1 MPAQQISFQS
11 DHFTLHQLAEGVFAA
26 IAKTGGAAIA
36 NAGIIDLGDRTLIY
50 DTFLTPQAA
59 YDLLAAAQ
67 QVTGR
72 EPELIVNSHYHND
85 HIWGNQVFSPR
96 ANIIST
102 TQTWHLIQTEGKE
115 EIEWVNELSVA
126 RLEQARKQY
135 DSAEDE
141 RTRQD
146 SLLWVG
152 YWQSLLDNMPDL
164 QVRLPDITFEE
175 KLTLRGSSRTVEL
188 IPFEGTHTDSDAILH
203 LPEEQIIFATDLLF
217 VNCHP
222 FLAEGDVHK
231 LQQALNELSSMNAV
245 TYIPGH
251 GPLGTMEDIRSN
263 IKYISTC
270 LDFANKLADDQTA
283 PMYIPDEFSSWGLSN
298 FFKIN
303 IEALASKPQK

>member
-1 MPAQQISFQS
+1 MPTQQIPFQS
-11 DHFTLHQLAEGVFAA
+11 DHFTLHQLAEGGFAA
-26 IAKTGGAAIA
+26 IAKNGGAAVA
-36 NAGIIDLGDRTLIY
+36 NAGIIDLGDRTLVY

-59 YDLLAAAQ
+59 RDLLAAAQ
-67 QVTGR
+67 QVTSR

-115 EIEWVNELSVA
+115 EIEWGNKSSVA

-141 RTRQD
+141 RSRQD
-146 SLLWVG
+146 ALLWVG
-152 YWQSLLDNMPDL
+152 YWQSLIDNMPNL
-164 QVRLPDITFEE
+164 QVRLPDITFED
-175 KLTLRGSSRTVEL
+175 KLTIRGSTRTVEL
-188 IPFEGTHTDSDAILH
+188 IPFEGTHTGSDAILY
-203 LPEEQIIFATDLLF
+203 LPEEQIVFATDLLF

-231 LQQALNELSSMNAV
+231 LKQALNELSSMKAE
-245 TYIPGH
+245 TYVPGH
-251 GPLGTMEDIRSN
+251 GPLGTMEDIQSN

-270 LDFANKLADDQTA
+270 LDFANKLTDDQTA
-283 PMYIPDEFSSWGLSN
+283 PMDIPDEFSSWELSN
-298 FFKIN
+298 FFWIN
-303 IEALASKPQK
+303 VEALTSKLQK